1 MEATQTLLETFRSE
15 VEKMIRTH
23 YKTNL
28 ALLAETS
35 LPMITL
41 EEGKKFVRVVRA
53 DKHLPTGNITGRAV
67 YCFVNKENGD
77 ILKPAGWKAP
87 AKHARGSIHNAN
99 ILEGCGVYG
108 VAYLR

>member
-1 MEATQTLLETFRSE
+1 MAA
-15 VEKMIRTH
+15 V
-23 YKTNL
+23 N
-28 ALLAETS
+28 

-53 DKHLPTGNITGRAV
+53 DKHLPTGNITGRNV

-77 ILKPAGWKAP
+77 ILKAAGWKAP

-99 ILEGCGVYG
+99 ILEGCGAYG

>member
-1 MEATQTLLETFRSE
+1 MEATETLLENFRNE
-15 VEKMIRTH
+15 VEQMIRTH
-23 YKTNL
+23 YTNNFPSM
-28 ALLAETS
+28 ATYT
-35 LPMITL
+35 LPLITL
-41 EEGKKFVRVVRA
+41 EEGKKYVRVVRA
-53 DKHLPTGNITGRAV
+53 DKHLPSGNITGRNV

-99 ILEGCGVYG
+99 VLDGCNVYG